1 MEGVR
6 AEEGRFCGRGAEG
19 WLRRISVQKKILYL
33 WPEKIS
39 WHYAYT
45 FGGPT
50 PKISK
55 RGTGPVWVG
64 GTYRKRSEAQGNTRG
79 VTVDAQRVAK
89 EAGDYTVD
97 KSMLQ
102 MFINVY

>member
-1 MEGVR
+1 MTETNICSG
-6 AEEGRFCGRGAEG
+6 ES
-19 WLRRISVQKKILYL
+19 SVYL

-64 GTYRKRSEAQGNTRG
+64 G
-79 VTVDAQRVAK
+79 
-89 EAGDYTVD
+89 
-97 KSMLQ
+97 
-102 MFINVY
+102 

>member
-1 MEGVR
+1 MTETNICSG
-6 AEEGRFCGRGAEG
+6 ES
-19 WLRRISVQKKILYL
+19 SVYL

-64 GTYRKRSEAQGNTRG
+64 GQVGGTYRKRSETQGKTRG
-79 VTVDAQRVAK
+79 VTVDAQRVAT
-89 EAGDYTVD
+89 EAGYFESVV
-97 KSMLQ
+97 LPWIEIC
-102 MFINVY
+102 FR